1 MANSSHHSGL
11 AAIAVFKLMKGALL
25 GTAGFG
31 LLTLMHA
38 DIATWFSILLEA
50 LHLNADSRLI
60 HSLVMKVDQLQPHSV
75 LIAGIVSLSYAGLL
89 LLEGIGLWLEWS
101 WAAYLTVVSTSLLL
115 PLEVYEIFERLTV
128 LRISVLIVNVAIVL
142 YLIHH
147 LRRHHLSL
155 PKHRPPQAIRS
166 CK

>member
-25 GTAGFG
+25 GIAGFG

-38 DIATWFSILLEA
+38 DIATWFSILIEA
-50 LHLNADSRLI
+50 LHLNADSRLV

-89 LLEGIGLWLEWS
+89 LMEGVGLWLGWS

-115 PLEVYEIFERLTV
+115 PFELYEILERVTV
-128 LRISVLIVNVAIVL
+128 LRISVLIVNLVIVL

-147 LRRHHLSL
+147 LRRHHVSM
-155 PKHRPPQAIRS
+155 
-166 CK
+166 